1 MIAYIEM
8 FENSLKELEDI
19 EREIIIWYFMHGYSG
34 NKFASILGISISQL
48 NR

>member
-1 MIAYIEM
+1 MIAYIEV

-19 EREIIIWYFMHGYSG
+19 EREIIIGYFMHEYSG
-34 NKFASILGISISQL
+34 NKIASILGISISQL